1 MSYQNQYEICYSR
14 GCAKHD
20 NEPIQFTAH
29 DFQSF
34 VDSIRNDVS
43 ETKGLAYVCAPM
55 SYGLHDD
62 PLKYPGD
69 GHWRLASHALKRRF
83 IAFDFDGFSSPDIFV
98 NLRGYFEQFNALI
111 YTTASSTDLAPRA
124 RAVVEINRE
133 VDRAEGKTLCLSI
146 QNELELMFGVDS
158 IKFDESVY
166 RAEQPIYTP
175 VIGTK
180 TWTTEGHAVNVD
192 FYLSLTNRSTNKL
205 LNEDLIAHLTG
216 FNSPTTTVLPGSRNS
231 TLLSYAGHL
240 RSKGLKENEILAL
253 VHVANKD
260 WLSQPLDDTEVVDIC
275 SRYANRS
282 NDAASVFVGGSTF
295 GELSGDISI
304 PSTCPPRRKYIFAD
318 KVTPGTLCTL
328 GGSGGASKTMMMMQ
342 LAVAMA
348 CGVRLGE
355 VQVTEGSSLL
365 LLGEEDDAERDRRFG
380 GICEHMGADLQLVQS
395 RVKCFAASGVD
406 MRLTHKVDGNPE
418 ETWVGREIIQIA
430 QQHAEVSGTPVQL
443 IVVDHARLVLGG
455 DPNAADDVTQLT
467 RVLTSIA
474 KKTGAAVVLIAH
486 SPKSVL
492 NKEGE
497 EINAADIAGSSAFVD
512 NSRAAFMSYG
522 MRKDEAKTHH
532 IPEEER
538 SSYVRLAAVK
548 ANYAAS
554 GGGYW
559 FKRIVM
565 SNWEIAVLEPVT
577 LHTPTPF
584 QKKSVTALR
593 DRLLNEIRNKQGG
606 ITMRNLRDKSGTTG
620 VFKASEAA
628 VRKEIIAMLEVGL
641 LDQRK
646 PTADERKQFRLPS
659 TVKTVLVAN

>member
-1 MSYQNQYEICYSR
+1 
-14 GCAKHD
+14 
-20 NEPIQFTAH
+20 
-29 DFQSF
+29 
-34 VDSIRNDVS
+34 
-43 ETKGLAYVCAPM
+43 
-55 SYGLHDD
+55 
-62 PLKYPGD
+62 
-69 GHWRLASHALKRRF
+69 
-83 IAFDFDGFSSPDIFV
+83 
-98 NLRGYFEQFNALI
+98 
-111 YTTASSTDLAPRA
+111 
-124 RAVVEINRE
+124 
-133 VDRAEGKTLCLSI
+133 
-146 QNELELMFGVDS
+146 
-158 IKFDESVY
+158 
-166 RAEQPIYTP
+166 
-175 VIGTK
+175 
-180 TWTTEGHAVNVD
+180 
-192 FYLSLTNRSTNKL
+192 
-205 LNEDLIAHLTG
+205 
-216 FNSPTTTVLPGSRNS
+216 
-231 TLLSYAGHL
+231 
-240 RSKGLKENEILAL
+240 
-253 VHVANKD
+253 
-260 WLSQPLDDTEVVDIC
+260 
-275 SRYANRS
+275 
-282 NDAASVFVGGSTF
+282 
-295 GELSGDISI
+295 
-304 PSTCPPRRKYIFAD
+304 
-318 KVTPGTLCTL
+318 
-328 GGSGGASKTMMMMQ
+328 
-342 LAVAMA
+342 
-348 CGVRLGE
+348 
-355 VQVTEGSSLL
+355 
-365 LLGEEDDAERDRRFG
+365 
-380 GICEHMGADLQLVQS
+380 MGADLQLVQS

-430 QQHAEVSGTPVQL
+430 QQHAEVSGAPVQL

-474 KKTGAAVVLIAH
+474 KETGAAVVLIAH

-492 NKEGE
+492 SKEGD

-522 MRKDEAKTHH
+522 MRKDEAKTHY

-577 LHTPTPF
+577 LHTPAPF